1 MLKINFHS
9 ICHIITM
16 VEMSIRKSY
25 HNIKSTRKDEHIMSD
40 KELFIQCAR
49 QAGIS
54 IEDHSMVRV
63 TDFRKV
69 ANFLTF
75 LKRARIKFGMDMSS
89 LISSGD
95 VEIVVDRYELCHILL
110 KENDIN
116 RVDCFK
122 FKSLLLL
129 ITDLDD
135 PQSSPEM
142 FFESDIDTE
151 WLQKV
156 PEEIRRLDLATE
168 NNGRYAGLMIPS
180 LSDHVIYDKEKV
192 DYYLELD
199 HRYCEGLEVEVPE
212 MTRYI
217 RNTQREML
225 VYVNV
230 QECLGRHHGSSI
242 IYKCSRWTSDDL
254 VKLFS
259 KDYKL
264 IQD

>member
-9 ICHIITM
+9 ICHVITM
-16 VEMSIRKSY
+16 VEMSINKSY
-25 HNIKSTRKDEHIMSD
+25 YNIKNTRKDEQIMNN

-54 IEDHSMVRV
+54 IEDHSIVKV

-69 ANFLTF
+69 ANFLS
-75 LKRARIKFGMDMSS
+75 LLRNAKVLLGMDMSS
-89 LISSGD
+89 LTCSGD
-95 VEIVVDRYELCHILL
+95 VEIVPDSYEPYHIMLIE
-110 KENDIN
+110 KDN
-116 RVDCFK
+116 RCVDCFK

-129 ITDLDD
+129 ITDLED

-151 WLQKV
+151 WLQRV
-156 PEEIRRLDLATE
+156 PEEIRLLDLATE

>member
-122 FKSLLLL
+122 FRSLLLL
-129 ITDLDD
+129 LTDLED

-142 FFESDIDTE
+142 FLESDIDIE

-156 PEEIRRLDLATE
+156 PEEMRYLDPVTKD
-168 NNGRYAGLMIPS
+168 NGRYVGLKVPS
-180 LSDHVIYDKEKV
+180 LSEQVIYDK
-192 DYYLELD
+192 DSIDHYLQSVPK
-199 HRYCEGLEVEVPE
+199 YCEEQNMEVPV
-212 MTRYI
+212 MTRFI
-217 RNTQREML
+217 RNTEREMIAYINIQSYKRT
-225 VYVNV
+225 VPGNQIIRKYR
-230 QECLGRHHGSSI
+230 QCLSEDFVH
-242 IYKCSRWTSDDL
+242 
-254 VKLFS
+254 FFQ

>member
-25 HNIKSTRKDEHIMSD
+25 HNIKNTRKDEQIMNN

-54 IEDHSMVRV
+54 IEDHSIVKV

-69 ANFLTF
+69 ANFLS
-75 LKRARIKFGMDMSS
+75 LLRNAKVLLGMDMSS
-89 LISSGD
+89 LTCSGD
-95 VEIVVDRYELCHILL
+95 VEIVPDSYEPYHIMLIE
-110 KENDIN
+110 KDN
-116 RVDCFK
+116 RCVDCFK

-129 ITDLDD
+129 ITDLED

-142 FFESDIDTE
+142 FFESDIDIE

-156 PEEIRRLDLATE
+156 PEEMRYLDPVTKD
-168 NNGRYAGLMIPS
+168 NGRYVGLKVPS
-180 LSDHVIYDKEKV
+180 LSEQVIYDK
-192 DYYLELD
+192 DSIDHYLQSVPK
-199 HRYCEGLEVEVPE
+199 YCEEQNMEVPV
-212 MTRYI
+212 MTRFI
-217 RNTQREML
+217 RNTEREMIAYINIQSYKRT
-225 VYVNV
+225 VPGNQIIRKYR
-230 QECLGRHHGSSI
+230 QCLSEDFVH
-242 IYKCSRWTSDDL
+242 
-254 VKLFS
+254 FFQ